1 MRVYQLILTFGL
13 FIILISCNEQAI
25 DQKAEAEKLMEL
37 SREWALSAQED
48 DLERTLNYWAKDA
61 ILMSPGQYALK
72 GHDEIMKM
80 LEETS
85 QIPGFQVNWEP
96 KEAFVSKSG
105 DLGYVI
111 AHNYFKFPDSIG
123 NIVTTYGTAV
133 EIWKKQEDGTW
144 KNAVDISNSDPS
156 ITSIK

>member
-1 MRVYQLILTFGL
+1 MNLYQLIPTIGL
-13 FIILISCNEQAI
+13 LVILISCNEQAI
-25 DQKAEAEKLMEL
+25 DQEAEAEKLMEL

-48 DLERTLNYWAKDA
+48 DLERTLNYWAGDA
-61 ILMSPGQYALK
+61 ILMSSGQPALN

-85 QIPGFQVNWEP
+85 QIPGFEVNWEP
-96 KEAFVSKSG
+96 KEAFVSKCG

-111 AHNYFKFPDSIG
+111 ANNYFKFPDSVG
-123 NIVTTYGTAV
+123 NIATTYGRAV

-144 KNAVDISNSDPS
+144 KNAVDISTSDPS
-156 ITSIK
+156 VTSIK